1 MLNIWTKASGYSFGV
16 LAEELAVN
24 IPLPVANDTG
34 VNYSVISGKLPGGL
48 YIKEKHIIGS
58 PFIVAYSTKFEFC
71 IRASANASST
81 NSTIVGG
88 AFVPTT
94 VTSGTFL
101 VGMKLSGAGIP
112 AGTYI
117 TSDHHNGTFGVNTT
131 ENINSVNVT
140 ATGFADRTF
149 FISIDSNHFPTFI
162 TSAGNLPIGP
172 NQQFYTTDQTYVE
185 YQLEVID
192 ISIATNRALNFFI
205 ASGDGSLPP
214 GLTLSNSGLISG
226 YILPLPKITTNVGLM
241 SVNDVGGSTNSFDS
255 YQYDTIMFDY
265 NIPASV
271 KHSLSLNYQFKVTVT
286 DGVNNAYRIFKIFVA
301 GTDEFRADATI
312 LDGQADGFTADSTY
326 VRSPQ
331 WLTNSSLGTFRSNNY
346 LTVPVALYDNTGVT
360 FRKEPTNHE
369 TYAVAYQIYGLD
381 NIITSNTVTID
392 NVSVAPKIG
401 QWFTLN
407 YYVEGALDNL
417 YQIIQVDKLTSTR
430 YRLTLTSKLLVSIPN
445 NTAFYIGTLCR
456 FPTGIN
462 FDPLT
467 GDLYGMVPYQP
478 SVTEKFTFTITATRT
493 GDSSQ
498 ELVSTSKEF
507 NLIMLGSIHSQI
519 TWISPSNLGT
529 ISADYICTLRLL
541 AETSVAAATVTYTVV
556 KGSLPPGINLKLD
569 GELVGIPNQFY
580 NAKTHTLGLITIDS
594 GSTTFDRNTTTIDRT
609 YTFSVESA
617 DQYGYSAITKEFTL
631 TIDSPNDIVYNNI
644 IVRPYLIPEQRNM
657 FKSFINNS
665 TVFTPSSIYRP
676 TDTNFGIQT
685 SLTMLVYAGIE
696 AQSAA
701 SIVGA
706 MGLNTKRKRFQFK
719 SIQKAIAV
727 DPVSNEPVYE
737 VVYIKMIDPLEPNG
751 KHLPLSINSVN
762 SSEKI
767 TADTSNS
774 LWQKGFEVHKLLDG
788 SGNIMLDPI
797 TGEQVRNPTT
807 IEQAELDGLAIN
819 APFFNRPDYNITVD
833 STGYQINTPNPNT
846 YFPSSITN
854 WQKRISTSINS
865 YTVDG
870 SPILAKTER
879 NYLPL
884 WMRSIPSGQ
893 KQQLGYILAI
903 PLCFCKVGTADTI
916 LLNIKHSDFDF
927 TKIDYTIDRYTITS
941 AAGYTD
947 DKYLI
952 FKNNRITV

>member
-1 MLNIWTKASGYSFGV
+1 MLKIWNKESGYNFGV
-16 LAEELAVN
+16 LTEERTVN
-24 IPLPVANDTG
+24 IPLPVTNDLG
-34 VNYSVISGKLPGGL
+34 VNYNVISGKLPGGL
-48 YIKEKHIIGS
+48 YIKGNHILGS
-58 PFIVAYSTKFEFC
+58 PYIVAYFTKFEFC
-71 IRASANASST
+71 IRASASASSK
-81 NSTIVGG
+81 NSTFSGG
-88 AFVPTT
+88 AFIPRT
-94 VTSGTFL
+94 VVSGTFL
-101 VGMKLSGAGIP
+101 VGMKLSGTGIP

-117 TSDHHNGTFGVNTT
+117 TSDHHNGTFGVSTT

-140 ATGFADRTF
+140 ASGFADRTF
-149 FISIDSNHFPTFI
+149 FMSINSNHRPTFI
-162 TSAGNLPIGP
+162 TSAGNLPVGP
-172 NQQFYTTDQTYVE
+172 NKQFYTTDQTYIE

-192 ISIATNRALNFFI
+192 LSIATNRELRFFI

-226 YILPLPKITTNVGLM
+226 YILPIPKITATNNLM
-241 SVNDVGGSTNSFDS
+241 SVADANSDTNSFNS
-255 YQYDTIMFDY
+255 YQYDTVMFDY

-271 KHSLSLNYQFKVTVT
+271 NHSLSLNYQFKVTVT
-286 DGVNNAYRIFKIFVA
+286 DGVSNAQRIFKIFVA

-312 LDGQADGFTADSTY
+312 LDGQADAFTADSTY
-326 VRSPQ
+326 VRNPQ
-331 WLTNSSLGTFRSNNY
+331 WLTNSNLGTFSSNNY

-369 TYAVAYQIYGLD
+369 TYAVAYQINGLD
-381 NIITSNTVTID
+381 NIITSNHVTVD

-407 YYVEGALDNL
+407 NYVEGAYDHL
-417 YQIIQVDKLTSTR
+417 YQIIQVDKLSNTR
-430 YRLTLTSKLLVSIPN
+430 YRLTLTSNLLISIPN
-445 NTAFYIGTLCR
+445 NTAFYIGTLCK
-456 FPTGIN
+456 FPTGVD

-478 SVTEKFTFTITATRT
+478 SVTEKFTFTITATRI
-493 GDSSQ
+493 GDSSE
-498 ELVSTSKEF
+498 ELVSSSKDF
-507 NLIMLGSIHSQI
+507 NLTILGSIHSQI
-519 TWISPSNLGT
+519 TWISPRNLGT
-529 ISADYICTLRLL
+529 IPADYICTLRLL
-541 AETSVAAATVTYTVV
+541 AETSVAGAKVTYTVV
-556 KGSLPPGINLKLD
+556 KGSLPPGITLKLD

-580 NAKTHTLGLITIDS
+580 NANTDTLGLITFDS
-594 GSTTFDRNTTTIDRT
+594 RTTTFDRNTTTVDRT
-609 YTFSVESA
+609 YTFSVKSA
-617 DQYGYSAITKEFTL
+617 DQYGYSAITKEFTI
-631 TIDSPNDIVYNNI
+631 TISSPNDIVYNNI
-644 IVRPYLIPEQRNM
+644 TVRPYLIPEQRDL
-657 FKSFINNS
+657 FKSFINNP

-676 TDTNFGIQT
+676 TDTNFGMQT

-719 SIQKAIAV
+719 SIQKSIAV
-727 DPVSNEPVYE
+727 DPVSNESVYE
-737 VVYIKMIDPLEPNG
+737 VVYIQMVDPLEPNG
-751 KHLPLSINSVN
+751 KHLPLSIRSNN
-762 SSEKI
+762 SSENI
-767 TADTSNS
+767 TADISNS
-774 LWQKGFEVHKLLDG
+774 IWQKGFEVHKVLDEHG
-788 SGNIMLDPI
+788 KIVLDPH
-797 TGEQVRNPTT
+797 TFEQVRNPTT
-807 IEQAELDGLAIN
+807 FEQSELDSLKVN
-819 APFFNRPDYNITVD
+819 APFVNRPDYNITVD
-833 STGYQINTPNPNT
+833 STGYQTNTPEPNT

-854 WQKRISTSINS
+854 WQERISTAINS

-870 SPILAKTER
+870 TPILAKTER

-884 WMRSIPSGQ
+884 WMRSIPAGQ

-916 LLNIKHSDFDF
+916 LLNIKHSGFDF